1 MRSVSFLPDCSVTA
15 TTSLPVLLRP
25 RDAGSALSVGGGGVS
40 FFFSGGGFDDL
51 GGPGLGAR
59 VCAGAGGRFPLTR
72 KSTSHMSSESTG
84 IRSLHAGHRLSR
96 PGSKER
102 ANGIPGER
110 CRSMLYRQKKSLASL
125 IFEADRGGGGARDLD
140 LGGGNNA
147 LGGGGR
153 RGDDPRELNSITSA
167 SAIAGAR
174 GGGADCNS
182 LWYWP
187 CNASRDPFRAA
198 LEAYT
203 SLSTPARS
211 ICRPL

>member
-1 MRSVSFLPDCSVTA
+1 M
-15 TTSLPVLLRP
+15 
-25 RDAGSALSVGGGGVS
+25 
-40 FFFSGGGFDDL
+40 SGGPLDRP

-59 VCAGAGGRFPLTR
+59 GCAGAGGSFPLTG

-84 IRSLHAGHRLSR
+84 IRILHAGHRLSR

-102 ANGIPGER
+102 ASGIFDER
-110 CRSMLYRQKKSLASL
+110 WRSMLYLQKKSFAFL
-125 IFEADRGGGGARDLD
+125 IFEPERGGGAGVFD
-140 LGGGNNA
+140 LGGGGSKA

-153 RGDDPRELNSITSA
+153 RGDEPRELSSIISG
-167 SAIAGAR
+167 SKVFGVR
-174 GGGADCNS
+174 GGGADCRS

-187 CNASRDPFRAA
+187 CNASRDPLRAA